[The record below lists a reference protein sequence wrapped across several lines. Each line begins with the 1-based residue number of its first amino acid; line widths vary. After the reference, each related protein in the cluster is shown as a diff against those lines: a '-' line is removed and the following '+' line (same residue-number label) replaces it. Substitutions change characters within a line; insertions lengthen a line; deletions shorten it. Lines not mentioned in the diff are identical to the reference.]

1 MDACEGVWRRL
12 VDERRLPREDWC
24 LLIAHAGPELKE
36 EARALAC
43 AIARERFGKAVWY
56 RGIVEF
62 TNICRNDCLYCGLRR
77 SNRSLRRYRLTHEEI
92 VAACAGGHAAG
103 MRTFVL
109 QGGEDP
115 ALSDAWLTE
124 LLSELRT
131 RFPDSAVT
139 LSIGERSRES
149 YERLFMAGA
158 SRYLLRHETADPTH
172 YAHLHPPSQRFSRRM
187 ACLRD
192 LREIGYQTGC
202 GMMTGSPG
210 QGAEQLACDMVFIQD
225 FRPHM
230 IGIGPFLPHHATPF
244 AQERPGGAETTLF
257 LLSLC
262 RIVLPEV
269 LLPATTALRT
279 LLPDGC
285 ARGVL
290 AGCNVVM
297 PNITPETER
306 PAYMLYDGK
315 PVSGGVRETLANV
328 DAELSRIGCGLVSGR
343 GDHPLMKHEE
353 GVRASRPADAARA
366 GSLKSETALVAARAA
381 TRTVLAEGRPAGAS
395 ALAERPYADRQ
406 QS

>member
-1 MDACEGVWRRL
+1 MDACEGIWRRL
-12 VDERRLPREDWC
+12 EDERRLPREDWR
-24 LLIAHAGPELKE
+24 LLIAHAGPDLKE
-36 EARALAC
+36 EARSLAS
-43 AIARERFGKAVWY
+43 AIARKRFGNAVWY

-62 TNICRNDCLYCGLRR
+62 TNNCRNDCLYCGVRR
-77 SNRSLRRYRLTHEEI
+77 SNGSVRRYRLTHGEI

-115 ALSDAWLTE
+115 AVSDAWLTE

-139 LSIGERSRES
+139 LSLGERSRKS
-149 YERLFMAGA
+149 YESLFMAGA
-158 SRYLLRHETADPTH
+158 SRYLLRHETADPAH
-172 YAHLHPPSQRFSRRM
+172 YARLHPPAQSFSRRM

-202 GMMTGSPG
+202 GMMIGSPG
-210 QGAEQLACDMVFIQD
+210 QGAEQLACDMAFIQE

-230 IGIGPFLPHHATPF
+230 IGMGPFLPHHATPF
-244 AQERPGGAETTLF
+244 AHERPGDAETTLF

-262 RIVLPEV
+262 RIVLPDV

-297 PNITPETER
+297 PSMTPETER
-306 PAYMLYDGK
+306 SEYLLYDGK
-315 PVSGGVRETLANV
+315 PVSGGVKETLAKL

-343 GDHPLMKHEE
+343 GDHPATRQQE
-353 GVRASRPADAARA
+353 GGTACRTADAAWR
-366 GSLKSETALVAARAA
+366 R
-381 TRTVLAEGRPAGAS
+381 
-395 ALAERPYADRQ
+395 
-406 QS
+406 